1 MAQVVTN
8 YEVRFLT
15 QSGILLNVLDTFV
28 KLDYTKTINQPGW
41 LSITIPP
48 EAILFSE
55 IRPDTRI
62 EVRRQV
68 DGKPFYTD
76 LETSWLI
83 RRWSKSL
90 SSSGEKLVTLGGPSA
105 LDILRRRI
113 VAYASGSAEADKS
126 GIEADDLM
134 KEIVD
139 ENFLAGATDTARRIT
154 SYLSNQ
160 ADATAGI
167 TISKAFSRRNVLTVL
182 QEMSNTT
189 VEAYI
194 IGFGNPVYFDIVPS
208 GTSAFEFRTYL
219 NQRGTDRSSAS
230 GQPLVFSPDY
240 SNLTD
245 CKIEYDHSE
254 EVTYSYAGGTGVGA
268 ARAVESYGNSTRISS
283 SPLNF
288 CEGWVDARNSEGDA
302 TQLLVEAIGDVY
314 KNRPKTPLTGKII
327 QTPTS
332 RYGVEWFWGDK
343 VVQEFDGIIQDV
355 MINQVRVSVQDGQET
370 IDANVQVIG

>member
-1 MAQVVTN
+1 MSQVVTN
-8 YEVRFLT
+8 YEIRFLT

-41 LSITIPP
+41 LSITVPP

-105 LDILRRRI
+105 LDILQRRI
-113 VAYASGSAEADKS
+113 VAYAAGSAQADK
-126 GIEADDLM
+126 GATAADNLM
-134 KEIVD
+134 KDIVD
-139 ENFLAGATDTARRIT
+139 ENFLASATDTARRIT
-154 SYLSNQ
+154 SYLSLQ
-160 ADATAGI
+160 ADAGVGPNI
-167 TISKAFSRRNVLTVL
+167 TKAFARRNVLTVL
-182 QEMSNTT
+182 QEISDSS
-189 VEAYI
+189 VEAGTPI
-194 IGFGNPVYFDIVPS
+194 YFDLANS
-208 GTSAFEFRTYL
+208 GTTGWEFRTYP

-230 GQPLVFSPDY
+230 GQPFVFSPDRL
-240 SNLTD
+240 NLTD
-245 CKIEYDHSE
+245 CQIEYDHSA
-254 EVTYSYAGGTGVGA
+254 EVTYAYAGGTGTEA
-268 ARAVESYGNSTRISS
+268 ARNIGTASNAIRISS
-283 SPLNF
+283 SPLNR
-288 CEGWVDARNSEGDA
+288 CEDFVDARNSGADA
-302 TQLLVEAIGDVY
+302 AQLADEADASVY
-314 KNRPKTPLTGKII
+314 KNRPRTPLTGKII

-343 VVQEFDGIIQDV
+343 VIQEFDGIIQDV
-355 MINQVRVSVQDGQET
+355 IINQIRVSVSGGQED
-370 IDANVQVIG
+370 ISASVQVVD